1 MNISSDFLIFTGKIF
16 TSAFIYLF
24 ITAFVGGVFSL
35 EDSDFFPWAMWIIG
49 MIVYVVTVMMMW
61 G

>member
-1 MNISSDFLIFTGKIF
+1 MNISSDFLIFIGKIF